1 MRCQVG
7 LAEWRLAPSGVAA
20 FRLAAEVGADGL
32 QLDFGGPGRGV
43 LVDGPGRVE
52 QLRAASAATGVGV
65 LALAGNLLN
74 DIGLTA
80 EPAVVRPVLTR
91 LVDAAGALGAPL
103 LIVPSFRRSAITD
116 QAGFER
122 TVAAL
127 RWTAA
132 RAQDRGILLAS
143 ENVLPADRARRLVD
157 QVGSPAFRLLLD
169 TFNPVAHGLS
179 PAVLAAELGPC
190 LADQV
195 HLKDGPPDVGP
206 SPLLGA
212 GQGGLRD
219 TLAAL
224 GDGPARVRA
233 LVLENDYRDNDG
245 VRLRADLAWA
255 RQAALRWS
263 RVPAGSRRPHADTR
277 TGRQA

>member
-7 LAEWRLAPSGVAA
+7 LTEWRLAPSGAAA

-52 QLRAASAATGVGV
+52 ELRAASAATGVGI

-74 DIGLTA
+74 DIGLTT
-80 EPAVVRPVLTR
+80 EPAVVRPVLMR
-91 LVDAAGALGAPL
+91 LVDTAQALGAPL
-103 LIVPSFRRSAITD
+103 LIVPSFRRSAITGR
-116 QAGFER
+116 AGFES

-127 RWTAA
+127 RWAAA
-132 RAQDRGILLAS
+132 RAHDRGVLLAS
-143 ENVLPADRARRLVD
+143 ENVLPADLARQLVE

-169 TFNPVAHGLS
+169 TFNPVAYGLS
-179 PAVLAAELGPC
+179 PATLAGELGPWW
-190 LADQV
+190 AGQV

-212 GQGGLRD
+212 GEGGLRD

-224 GDGPARVRA
+224 GDGPATVGA
-233 LVLENDYRDNDG
+233 LVLENDYRDGDG
-245 VRLRADLAWA
+245 VRLRADLDWA
-255 RQAALRWS
+255 RQAARRWS
-263 RVPAGSRRPHADTR
+263 RVPAGGRRFHADTR